1 VLLGNS
7 AFSAAQ
13 ERHYS
18 ETLANMRVDGLLLV
32 RAEVAGRS
40 SPRRVVSNQVPTV
53 YLHHKAPKSVRA
65 TSVVLDNHA
74 GGRSAVRQLL
84 EHGYGSIGCL
94 TGTARSGPVADRARG
109 CAVELRDT
117 GAAAGIVRT
126 DLDRSRAHHDAREWL
141 RQPKR
146 PRALPAT
153 AGDPAP
159 DRDDAA

>member
-1 VLLGNS
+1 GLVVPDSSEGVFTELSHAVERAAFEAGSLVLLGTS

-13 ERHYS
+13 DRHSS

-74 GGRSAVRQLL
+74 G
-84 EHGYGSIGCL
+84 
-94 TGTARSGPVADRARG
+94 
-109 CAVELRDT
+109 
-117 GAAAGIVRT
+117 
-126 DLDRSRAHHDAREWL
+126 
-141 RQPKR
+141 
-146 PRALPAT
+146 
-153 AGDPAP
+153 
-159 DRDDAA
+159 